1 MSNSEKKKPGAEA
14 PPDASSPY
22 EVGYGKPPVHSRFQ
36 KGQSGNPK
44 GKPKGATNYRT
55 DARKF
60 IATAVKVTIGGKKTT
75 VSKQLAALMV
85 LWDQVMK
92 RDARAL
98 GRFLDLAREVNN
110 EDLTNL
116 VNEIQSE
123 EDTKIMEN
131 LKARLLARQS
141 NGGEL

>member
-1 MSNSEKKKPGAEA
+1 MSNSEKKRSSAEA
-14 PPDASSPY
+14 SPDAAY
-22 EVGYGKPPVHSRFQ
+22 EVGYGKPPLHSRFQ

-44 GKPKGATNYRT
+44 GKTKGATNYRT

-75 VSKQLAALMV
+75 VSKQMAALMV

-98 GRFLDLAREVNN
+98 ARFLDLAREVNN

-116 VNEIQSE
+116 ANEIQSE
-123 EDTKIMEN
+123 EDSKILEN

-141 NGGEL
+141 DGGES